1 MTVTLIAMMALGLL
15 LVTLGGLA
23 AARPVRTIVPLYA
36 GTLPVAS
43 VVELQLPLPDPFNT
57 LSSALGGAAILAVL
71 AHVAL
76 YGRGRIPSLPVAAW
90 LAFLVWATATTFWA
104 VDPGAGVRTLTIA
117 APLVL
122 LMVVVAL
129 LPIDRGDFDT
139 LRMAIILS
147 GALVGAYALFLLI
160 SGSTLPT
167 HGTSQ
172 RFSIATNPDD
182 TNPNIV
188 AASLL
193 LPLALSLESLLLGGR
208 RWFSAGTWRW
218 VGGTSAFLTTLA
230 IVLTASR
237 GGVISSLVVV
247 VLTLYFCARIPAQE
261 ALVRRVIARM
271 CLFIVLLI
279 PILFTLAALL
289 PLSPSARFTIADSLG
304 RIVGV
309 EERGDSGRTEIWTS
323 GMLAC
328 QTHCVLGAGFG
339 GFPTVY
345 NDVQAF
351 SGTLKDV
358 GLSRAAHNVYLGI
371 AVETGVV
378 GLALLAIALALEWRT
393 ITSVRPQHLA
403 PALRGALLGLLV
415 ASVFLS
421 AIWFKYFWLV
431 FTMIRVAEGAST
443 VEVEDTR
450 SSVSSAGTPARIV
463 I

>member
-1 MTVTLIAMMALGLL
+1 MALMTMMALGLL
-15 LVTLGGLA
+15 LMILGGLA
-23 AARPVRTIVPLYA
+23 AARPMRTIVPLYA

-57 LSSALGGAAILAVL
+57 LSSALGGAAILAL
-71 AHVAL
+71 LSHVVL

-90 LAFLVWATATTFWA
+90 LAFLVWAAATTFWA
-104 VDPGAGVRTLTIA
+104 VDPSAGVSTLTIA

-122 LMVVVAL
+122 LMVAAAL

-139 LRMAIILS
+139 LRMAIILG
-147 GALVGAYALFLLI
+147 GAVVGAYAVFLLI

-218 VGGTSAFLTTLA
+218 IGGTSLFLTTLA
-230 IVLTASR
+230 IVFTASR
-237 GGVISSLVVV
+237 GGVISSVAVVA
-247 VLTLYFCARIPAQE
+247 LTLYSCARIPAYE
-261 ALVRRVIARM
+261 AVVRRVIGRM
-271 CLFIVLLI
+271 CLFIFALI
-279 PILFTLAALL
+279 PVLFTFAAVL
-289 PLSPSARFTIADSLG
+289 PLSTSARLTIADSLG
-304 RIVGV
+304 RIVGD

-323 GMLAC
+323 GLLAC
-328 QTHCVLGAGFG
+328 HTHCVLGAGFG

-358 GLSRAAHNVYLGI
+358 GLSRPAHNVYLGI

-393 ITSVRPQHLA
+393 ISGVGIRHLA

-431 FTMIRVAEGAST
+431 FTMIRVAEGASWT
-443 VEVEDTR
+443 EVEDR
-450 SSVSSAGTPARIV
+450 KSVVSSDGAAPRIV
-463 I
+463 S